1 MLIPI
6 KRFMK
11 RSFLSCLI
19 LPICITMIMGGVNM
33 ENTYKNILVAIDG
46 SKGSENALT
55 KAINLAKRDGATLH
69 LVHIM
74 EYYNFAG
81 NTGAVKKTQE
91 KLGNELLEKNRK
103 HVLNYGIT
111 EVTTKLEFGNPKS
124 IIPKKIAEEVDA
136 DLIVCGATGL
146 NAFERILGSVSAS
159 ITRSALCDVLI
170 VRNATD

>member
-1 MLIPI
+1 MA
-6 KRFMK
+6 KA
-11 RSFLSCLI
+11 
-19 LPICITMIMGGVNM
+19 
-33 ENTYKNILVAIDG
+33 YKNILVAIDG
-46 SKGSENALT
+46 SEGSENALN
-55 KAINLAKRDGATLH
+55 KAINITKRDGATLH

-91 KLGNELLEKNRK
+91 KLGNELLESNRK
-103 HVLNYGIT
+103 LVLSNGIT

-124 IIPKKIAEEVDA
+124 IIPKKIAGEVNA

-159 ITRSALCDVLI
+159 ITRTALCDVLV
-170 VRNATD
+170 VRNAKD